1 MGWFDE
7 AIGWAG
13 NLLGDVGKTVGNWLD
28 VDDWGFF
35 DADDWEKAD
44 DAFGLAPVADFNTLV
59 GKRGLLGGGD
69 WLAPA
74 IKTGIGSYLER
85 DAARREMERLRPL
98 TEESQ
103 RFVDWSRGFYDPQRL
118 GRAIA
123 EEESRLTELATPL
136 VEKAMYPSL
145 YRDVASGQHP
155 LGSTVGRQ
163 RAEERGRQVA
173 GLLSSTIAPQARRNI
188 YDLGQRQAEASKARL
203 ASLGGQPQYMTDPKT
218 GAVGVSPL
226 YSTGQQQW
234 YKPLLSSYLN

>member
-1 MGWFDE
+1 MSWFDE

-13 NLLGDVGKTVGNWLD
+13 NLLGNVGKTVGNWFD
-28 VDDWGFF
+28 VDDWGI
-35 DADDWEKAD
+35 
-44 DAFGLAPVADFNTLV
+44 FGGSDKPQYLTIDGIGVENPDYVKPGL
-59 GKRGLLGGGD
+59 GLLGGGD

-123 EEESRLTELATPL
+123 EEEARLTELATPL